1 MKLDNQVYPALL
13 ILLYIVVGL
22 LWLLFDDLSLS
33 VWLGGAAPALEATAL
48 KDAGFMLVTGALLY
62 GLLRAHVQATQR
74 TRQQHQA
81 IEEQLRCARDEL
93 DNRVQERTAELLEIN
108 RTLERQIAS
117 RMQMECALRDSEE
130 RFRQLAEHIREVF
143 WVYGIVEERILYVSP
158 AYEEIWGRSMQGFLD
173 RPLDWLEAVHPD
185 DRLRVQEAHM
195 DKHRLGHFDVEYR
208 IVRLDGAIRWIWDRG
223 FPVRDETGQIYRVA
237 GLAED
242 ITARRLAEDQLRR
255 QQVDLARMSRL
266 SLAVEL
272 ASNLAHE
279 LNQPLAAIV
288 AYTQACL
295 TLLRQGHTDPRELMG
310 TFEEVI
316 NQGLRVG
323 EIIRHLRAL
332 VRRQAAIQTPLDL
345 NDLIHAVLHYAELEL
360 RQACIDLRL
369 ELAESL
375 PKALADDLQVQL
387 VVLYL
392 LRNAV
397 EAMGQ
402 MPEGSRQLTMRT
414 LRSGS
419 DWLLV
424 TICDT
429 GHGFS
434 PEAAEHLFQPF
445 FTTKPGGMG
454 LSLSVSRSIIEGQ
467 GGQLW
472 ATPNPEGGVSFHF
485 TLPVYFTAYAS

>member
-1 MKLDNQVYPALL
+1 MDNRTYPALFS
-13 ILLYIVVGL
+13 LLYMAAAL
-22 LWLLFDDLSLS
+22 LWLLFDDLALT
-33 VWLGGAAPALEATAL
+33 VWMGGAAPALLPTVL
-48 KDAGFMLVTGALLY
+48 KNTVVVMASGGLFY
-62 GLLRAHVQATQR
+62 GLLRVHLHMTRR
-74 TRQQHQA
+74 TRQQQEE
-81 IEEQLRCARDEL
+81 IEERLRCARDDLE
-93 DNRVQERTAELLEIN
+93 NRVQERTAELLSIN
-108 RTLERQIAS
+108 QTLERQIAT
-117 RMQMECALRDSEE
+117 RIQVEIALRDSEE

-143 WVYGIVEERILYVSP
+143 WVYGIVEERLLYVSP
-158 AYEEIWGRSMQGFLD
+158 AYEEIWGRPVHSFHE

-185 DRLRVQEAHM
+185 DRLRIQEAHV
-195 DKHRLGHFDVEYR
+195 DKHRLGHLDVEYR
-208 IVRLDGAIRWIWDRG
+208 IVRPDGAIRWIWDRG
-223 FPVRDETGQIYRVA
+223 FPVRDETNQVYRIA

-242 ITARRLAEDQLRR
+242 ITVRKLAEDQLRR
-255 QQVDLARMSRL
+255 QQVDLARMSRF

-279 LNQPLAAIV
+279 LNQPLAAMV

-323 EIIRHLRAL
+323 EIIRHLREL
-332 VRRQAAIQTPLDL
+332 VRRQAAMQAPLDI
-345 NDLIHAVLHYAELEL
+345 NDLIRAVIHYAQLEL
-360 RQACIDLRL
+360 HQAQIDLRL

-375 PKALADDLQVQL
+375 PKALADDLQIQL

-392 LRNAV
+392 IRNAV
-397 EAMGQ
+397 EAMCQ
-402 MPEGSRQLTMRT
+402 MPEGSRQLTIRAF
-414 LRSGS
+414 LAGA

-424 TICDT
+424 TIHDT

-434 PEAAEHLFQPF
+434 PEAAEQLFQPF

-454 LSLSVSRSIIEGQ
+454 LSLSVSRSIIEAQ